1 MVQYPSL
8 DFKTRNTITKKINFK
23 NMDVKNTQA

>member
-8 DFKTRNTITKKINFK
+8 DFKTRNIITKINFK